1 MHDEELFDRLETHG
15 RATPPPP
22 SAALAARLTGDRLTQ
37 PVAFRSRPVIGL
49 GVALPSAAVAAAVLG
64 LVLVTFG
71 GSGSPDTVLVQE
83 ASNARLIDDGKVS
96 VLRAG
101 QRVADDR
108 IIVTDEDGYAV
119 VGYTTVGPNSRAV
132 VDDGRLVL
140 VMGVATATPSTTTT
154 TSTPPTTTTTSTP
167 TTPTTLATQAAV
179 RPAPTTPVPPAAPA
193 PAPAPAPSTTT
204 VPAAG
209 PASRPDMAPTIRS
222 EAARTPRGI
231 VFFRWSRYDGP
242 DFGAY
247 VVRRIQDGS
256 MAFRA
261 LDQETLQGGDRV
273 APPPPTR
280 YVLLVLDTNRQIVA
294 RSTIAEV

>member
-1 MHDEELFDRLETHG
+1 MHDDELFDRLEAHG

-22 SAALAARLTGDRLTQ
+22 SPALRERLTGDRLTQ
-37 PVAFRSRPVIGL
+37 PVAFRPRPVIGL

-64 LVLVTFG
+64 LILVTFG

-83 ASNARLIDDGKVS
+83 ASNARLIDDGKVT

-154 TSTPPTTTTTSTP
+154 SAPPATSTTSSTTTSTTSTTQAGVRPAAPSTTTTTP
-167 TTPTTLATQAAV
+167 P
-179 RPAPTTPVPPAAPA
+179 PPASPPA
-193 PAPAPAPSTTT
+193 PATTT

-209 PASRPDMAPTIRS
+209 PATRPDGAPTIRF

-231 VFFRWSRYDGP
+231 VFFRWSRYEGP

-247 VVRRIQDGS
+247 VVRRVQDGS
-256 MAFRA
+256 LAFRA

-273 APPPPTR
+273 APPPPAR
-280 YVLLVLDTNRQIVA
+280 YVLLVLDTNRQVVA
-294 RSTIAEV
+294 RSNVAEV